1 MLKKIKCIKTMDRHS
16 LFGQRY
22 LDAPRFK
29 EALRLVHNTIEE
41 IEFYGGFEDTSNSS
55 GGIGPFMDFPNLKNI
70 STNVELLIPQP
81 GNGPE
86 NFSLLKLL
94 PPNLESLHLTDAR
107 GLITQYQPFSTV
119 NPFPDSNW
127 DPEPMSTFYT
137 FLEDIALAKERGPL
151 KKLTSMSMEF
161 DWGLRSCPF
170 SEGHIKGV
178 AAICMSFGIEWKHK
192 VEEK

>member
-1 MLKKIKCIKTMDRHS
+1 MDRHS
-16 LFGQRY
+16 LFGRRY
-22 LDAPRFK
+22 LDASRFK
-29 EALRLVHNTIEE
+29 EALRLVRNTTEE
-41 IEFYGGFEDTSNSS
+41 IEFYGGLEDTSNSS

-70 STNVELLIPQP
+70 STDVESLIPRP

-107 GLITQYQPFSTV
+107 GLMTQYRPFGTV

-127 DPEPMSTFYT
+127 DLEPMSTFYK
-137 FLEDIALAKERGPL
+137 FLDDVALAKKRGPL
-151 KKLTSMSMEF
+151 KKLTNMSMEF
-161 DWGLRSCPF
+161 DWGFQSCPF
-170 SEGHIKGV
+170 SKEDIKGV
-178 AAICMSFGIEWKHK
+178 AAICKSFGIEWKHK